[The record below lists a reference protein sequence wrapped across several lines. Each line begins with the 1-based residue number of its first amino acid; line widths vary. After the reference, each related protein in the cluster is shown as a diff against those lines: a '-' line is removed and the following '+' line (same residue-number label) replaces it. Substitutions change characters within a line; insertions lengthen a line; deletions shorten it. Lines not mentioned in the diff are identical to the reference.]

1 MSDQLASPVLQPVTI
16 GDLHLQ
22 NRIVMAPLTR
32 SRSNEEGIPPAF
44 AADYYAQRAD
54 AGLIITEATN
64 ISAQARGYAL
74 TPGIWSDAQVAA
86 WKPIVAAVHR
96 QDLPS
101 VVAHGPHLAPRSARR
116 CASGGA
122 VRDCA
127 GRAGLHQ

>member
-32 SRSNEEGIPPAF
+32 SRSNEEGKPPTF

-64 ISAQARGYAL
+64 ISKRE
-74 TPGIWSDAQVAA
+74 W
-86 WKPIVAAVHR
+86 
-96 QDLPS
+96 
-101 VVAHGPHLAPRSARR
+101 
-116 CASGGA
+116 
-122 VRDCA
+122 
-127 GRAGLHQ
+127 